1 MNFFFL
7 EIRLILDQVNGLF
20 NVFVGFRSV
29 PVFEAAQGDAI
40 VRVVTLSVN
49 GQGELV
55 PGHCLCKFKLVFI
68 AIRKVYHRIEVF
80 LILCIWING
89 LLITSLIACL

>member
-29 PVFEAAQGDAI
+29 SVFEAAQGDAI

-49 GQGELV
+49 SQGELV
-55 PGHCLCKFKLVFI
+55 PGHSLCKFKLVFI

-80 LILCIWING
+80 LILCIWIKG
-89 LLITSLIACL
+89 LFITSLIACL